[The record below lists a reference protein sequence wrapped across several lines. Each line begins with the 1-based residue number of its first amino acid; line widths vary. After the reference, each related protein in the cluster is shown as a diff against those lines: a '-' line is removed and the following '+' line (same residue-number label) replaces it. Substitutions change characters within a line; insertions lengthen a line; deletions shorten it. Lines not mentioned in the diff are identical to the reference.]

1 MRSKFEKRLFIGIP
15 ASKEIQP
22 ILFDIQS
29 SIEYNPIQIRW
40 VHPENIHMTL
50 FFLGNVPLADIP
62 KLTTA
67 LEEMLDLNH
76 FSAYIKKTGVF
87 SCAQNPKILW
97 LGVYNDRQKI
107 VKLHERVEKAV
118 APFKTGR
125 KKERFS
131 PHITIGRATRSYR
144 KIDVLPFLKYV
155 YSPIELYVNSVV
167 LYESQLLPAGVEYKV
182 LNKFPL
188 N

>member
-97 LGVYNDRQKI
+97 LGVYHDRQKI
-107 VKLHERVEKAV
+107 VKLYEWVEKN
-118 APFKTGR
+118 PIKKTPIISHSKWEDFKEKSFG
-125 KKERFS
+125 FLG
-131 PHITIGRATRSYR
+131 TIFLIVVGQIL
-144 KIDVLPFLKYV
+144 KIDSLFLL
-155 YSPIELYVNSVV
+155 S
-167 LYESQLLPAGVEYKV
+167 
-182 LNKFPL
+182 
-188 N
+188 